1 MSERRSSVGLRASH
15 ATYGKNNARARS
27 AERSVLEHQDT
38 TEHLV
43 DQVSDRDSDDSEEE
57 EYQKQVSRNR
67 LGSDHSQGSHHHR
80 PLSLRRANSDPFENA
95 GPLDESDKG
104 LDNGY
109 DMHAELQK
117 SAKSRRASIMDEEDQ
132 ALPTFNRFPF
142 AEMKNSNCWSEP
154 PHSVFMIRGPDYL
167 SDKKKISCQQ
177 FLLPSRGCDLF
188 LSDHPEQIDMS
199 K

>member
-15 ATYGKNNARARS
+15 NTYGNGSNNNKHARARS
-27 AERSVLEHQDT
+27 AERSVLEQD
-38 TEHLV
+38 EDDANH

-67 LGSDHSQGSHHHR
+67 LGSDQSQGS
-80 PLSLRRANSDPFENA
+80 DT
-95 GPLDESDKG
+95 
-104 LDNGY
+104 NGY
-109 DMHAELQK
+109 DMHAELRK
-117 SAKSRRASIMDEEDQ
+117 SARSRRASIMDEEDQ

-154 PHSVFMIRGPDYL
+154 PHNVFMIRGPDYL
-167 SDKKKISCQQ
+167 SDKKKIPCQQ

-188 LSDHPEQIDMS
+188 LSDRPEQIDMS